1 MSDARTPVRPSALAA
16 DLERLKARLD
26 QQRGARSDL
35 HELNRRIASIQAT
48 LDARTLPQ
56 SPSPLAVAT
65 TAATA
70 IHGHRRRGYALISA
84 AQLLTVLLL
93 SVTYPYMDETNT
105 RNEAHVQPLAA
116 PPASETTAAEP
127 EPHAGVPEPQE
138 APEDEPVEAPPNA
151 LPPGD
156 SSPESGDIIIDSF
169 PFQDERNTALSNTR
183 RADTYACSPATR
195 EDGPEYWYEVNVSEA
210 GQLIAS
216 IEEDMKDGID
226 VDVHLL
232 SEPHPSSC
240 IARANSELAVDVV
253 PGRYW
258 LVLDT
263 YTADG
268 IEKVGPYR
276 LTVYLK

>member
-93 SVTYPYMDETNT
+93 SVTYPYIDETNT
-105 RNEAHVQPLAA
+105 RNEAHVQYFA
-116 PPASETTAAEP
+116 
-127 EPHAGVPEPQE
+127 
-138 APEDEPVEAPPNA
+138 
-151 LPPGD
+151 
-156 SSPESGDIIIDSF
+156 
-169 PFQDERNTALSNTR
+169 
-183 RADTYACSPATR
+183 
-195 EDGPEYWYEVNVSEA
+195 
-210 GQLIAS
+210 
-216 IEEDMKDGID
+216 
-226 VDVHLL
+226 
-232 SEPHPSSC
+232 
-240 IARANSELAVDVV
+240 
-253 PGRYW
+253 
-258 LVLDT
+258 
-263 YTADG
+263 
-268 IEKVGPYR
+268 
-276 LTVYLK
+276 